1 MNADGLQYDIIGQGE
16 PILFLHGFTGTRE
29 TWREVSS
36 CFSEYQCI
44 LVDLPGHGKTDSPI
58 TSMKDCCSLLAA
70 MLDQLGISQTHVVGY
85 SMGGRTALSFAMYY
99 PEYIASLV
107 LESASPGLKEEPA
120 RQERKEKD
128 EQLAR
133 RILEQGVEEF
143 VNNWQELPLFATQKR
158 LPDRE
163 QRKIREERLSQNA
176 EGLAM
181 SLRTMGTGVQPSW
194 WNDLPQLPHSTL
206 LIVGEE
212 DEKFVAMNRHMQ
224 TSIPRVTFLIC
235 ADAGHA
241 VHVEK
246 SRNFGK
252 MVNGFFRENHIDITR

>member
-1 MNADGLQYDIIGQGE
+1 MSADGLQYEIIGKGE

-36 CFSEYQCI
+36 CFHNYQCI
-44 LVDLPGHGKTDSPI
+44 LVDLPGHGETGSPI

-70 MLDQLGISQTHVVGY
+70 LVDQLGISQTHVVGY

-107 LESASPGLKEEPA
+107 LESASPGLGEESA

-133 RILEQGVEEF
+133 RILEKGVEEF
-143 VNNWQELPLFATQKR
+143 VNNWQELPLFATQKQ
-158 LPDRE
+158 LPDKA
-163 QRKIREERLSQNA
+163 QRKIRKERLSQNA

-181 SLRTMGTGVQPSW
+181 SLHTMGTGAQACW
-194 WNDLPQLPHSTL
+194 WDDLSQLPHPTL
-206 LIVGEE
+206 LIAGEE
-212 DEKFVAMNRHMQ
+212 DEKFVAMNQKMQ
-224 TSIPRVTFLIC
+224 AAIPQATFLIC
-235 ADAGHA
+235 PDAGHA

-252 MVNGFFRENHIDITR
+252 MVNGFLSKNHIDITR